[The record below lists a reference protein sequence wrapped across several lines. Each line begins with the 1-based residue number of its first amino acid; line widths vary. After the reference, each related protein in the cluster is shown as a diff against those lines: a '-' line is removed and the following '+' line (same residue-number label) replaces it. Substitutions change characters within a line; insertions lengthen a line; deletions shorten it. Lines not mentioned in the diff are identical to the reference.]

1 MECLIFACENG
12 EVVWP
17 LNGRWQDWRNIDLT
31 TSWYRVTC
39 DESGY
44 IVIEVQ
50 PKTPE
55 SQGNRNSNLPFTP
68 LPVSDKTAIP
78 HSPDGEWGIGYLCF
92 FPLGERGEGLLYTVA
107 YLLGAELLD

>member
-1 MECLIFACENG
+1 MQRYIIFFFLGVECLIFARENS

-50 PKTPE
+50 PKTLE
-55 SQGNRNSNLPFTP
+55 SQGNR
-68 LPVSDKTAIP
+68 
-78 HSPDGEWGIGYLCF
+78 
-92 FPLGERGEGLLYTVA
+92 TVA
-107 YLLGAELLD
+107 FRLESDDAFATMTFIQ

>member
-1 MECLIFACENG
+1 MQRYIIFLFLGVECLIFARENG

-55 SQGNRNSNLPFTP
+55 SQGNR
-68 LPVSDKTAIP
+68 
-78 HSPDGEWGIGYLCF
+78 
-92 FPLGERGEGLLYTVA
+92 TVA
-107 YLLGAELLD
+107 FRLESDDAFATMTFIQ